1 MRRLVLLLTTLASN
15 ERFDSVIIIVLLSLL
30 FTVAISCKLDY
41 IMLVARLSIN
51 TRYMLNGTTLFG
63 KVCFHCEI

>member
-15 ERFDSVIIIVLLSLL
+15 ERFDSVIIVLLSLL

-51 TRYMLNGTTLFG
+51 TRYMSNGTTLFG